1 MEGNMAQS
9 LAAGETPAREAAT
22 PAPPANLMGAQLY
35 ASTLLTV
42 LIVLLALSAYHYWV
56 APRPTRV
63 ATVDLS
69 EVLDLKQLQVT
80 AQSMKAGA
88 TDKDRAAAFDEIGRF
103 ARDMEAGVAE
113 LARECDC
120 VLLVRAAVVK
130 GVAEDLTPAL
140 KKKMDMDRVSAA
152 DMVQAIVGKRPD
164 PAAAALRPPVME
176 ERGRP

>member
-1 MEGNMAQS
+1 MEENMAQS
-9 LAAGETPAREAAT
+9 LAAGGTPAREAAA
-22 PAPPANLMGAQLY
+22 PAPSANLIGAQLY

-42 LIVLLALSAYHYWV
+42 LIVLLALSVYHYWV
-56 APRPTRV
+56 APRPPRV

-69 EVLDLKQLQVT
+69 EVLELKQLQVT
-80 AQSMKAGA
+80 AHSMKAGA

-120 VLLVRAAVVK
+120 VLFVRAAVVK

-140 KKKMDMDRVSAA
+140 KRKMAMDGISAA
-152 DMVQAIVGKRPD
+152 DMVQAIVGRRPD
-164 PAAAALRPPVME
+164 PTAATLRPPVME
-176 ERGRP
+176 PGGRP